1 MGAGKSI
8 ILLRL
13 LWEKYLVDIRNNLY
27 DKIYMIM
34 TDRIEIF

>member
-13 LWEKYLVDIRNNLY
+13 LWEKYLDDIRLNKKNM
-27 DKIYMIM
+27 IYIIM

>member
-13 LWEKYLVDIRNNLY
+13 WWEKYLDDIRLNKKNM
-27 DKIYMIM
+27 IYIIM